1 VLATKDER
9 ERELTTLKASS
20 REELQNAVLVKM
32 KSVTNADESVC
43 IALLESNSYDL
54 KTSIEAF
61 FQSP

>member
-1 VLATKDER
+1 M
-9 ERELTTLKASS
+9 RELTTLQANS
-20 REELQNAVLVKM
+20 RDELQKAVLVKM

-43 IALLESNSYDL
+43 IALLESNCYDL